1 MTRPLAAILA
11 LTALAGCV
19 EEHVVRYDSPLLGLP
34 GSSSQAQRKVEDPGS
49 LLPMVPDGQSIT
61 ENPDGSHTARSTSVR
76 QLIDNIAKSLD
87 NNWQDMFIK
96 DLLSTRA
103 KADMSAEGMTP
114 AQAFKTLK
122 SQRDDVIRLFNLMP
136 MGEYT
141 PGYFM
146 KPVRDG
152 MFRLSVPG
160 KAADNLPFSGIDV
173 IFEKSNYR
181 LYWLVPNEH

>member
-1 MTRPLAAILA
+1 MKLPAAILA
-11 LTALAGCV
+11 FVLLAGC
-19 EEHVVRYDSPLLGLP
+19 EERVVRYDSPLLGLP
-34 GSSSQAQRKVEDPGS
+34 GSVSQQDRKVQDPGT
-49 LLPMVPDGQSIT
+49 LLPVVADGQTIT
-61 ENPDGSHTARSTSVR
+61 ENPDGSHTARSSNVR

-87 NNWQDMFIK
+87 NNWEEMFVK

-103 KADMSAEGMTP
+103 KADMAAEGMTP
-114 AQAFKTLK
+114 VQAFRTLK

-146 KPVRDG
+146 KPVGDG
-152 MFRLSVPG
+152 MFRLSVSG
-160 KAADNLPFSGIDV
+160 RGADNLPFRGIDV

-181 LYWLVPNEH
+181 LYWLVPNDR